1 MILRFLTLVTL
12 GVTLGALAGCS
23 SRYDVRSSGGVST
36 QASIPSS
43 SSVYVALP
51 ADGRFGRKVYAG
63 SGAMTAQALVAALS
77 PVVKAVRL
85 SKTRVDR
92 AAGMAEA
99 KRAGFTYYAEPI
111 IVLWEDRATEWSG
124 RRDRVMVRI
133 TIFDTASGKL
143 VDATTIQG
151 TSKWATLGGDH
162 PQDLLPVPMRNYVAR
177 LVR

>member
-1 MILRFLTLVTL
+1 MVLRVLLLVAL
-12 GVTLGALAGCS
+12 SVGLGALAGCS
-23 SRYDVRSSGGVST
+23 SAYSVRSSGGVST

-43 SSVYVALP
+43 SSIFVVLP
-51 ADGRFGRKVYAG
+51 ADGRFGRTVYAG
-63 SGAMTAQALVAALS
+63 SGAMTAQALVVALS

-85 SKTRVDR
+85 SKGRVDR

-99 KRAGFTYYAEPI
+99 KRSGFTYYAEPI
-111 IVLWEDRATEWSG
+111 ILLWEDRATEWSG
-124 RRDRVMVRI
+124 MRDRVMVRI
-133 TIFDTASGKL
+133 TVLDVASGKL

-162 PQDLLPVPMRNYVAR
+162 PQDLLPVPMRDYVAR